1 MKIGQM
7 GKIFYILVAC
17 ACLAGANEQNFTQN
31 LSQNFTQNLS
41 ESISVDT
48 APESVSVD
56 TAPDTAPNLDA
67 NSSNGVF
74 VDTAPN
80 FEIFHDEN
88 ATNEQISSALDALLD
103 FARANA
109 ERINEEFGE
118 YGERIFTHFIYNSKI
133 SRTGKF
139 DFDKISEILK
149 FSPNLNYN
157 EGEFDNPLNIVNSY
171 GCDIGAGVENDE
183 NSTKFDSEELFA
195 LMDLL
200 VSSGAKPSENDA
212 KMASACDNFDAFAYF
227 LANGAPLGNGVVA
240 DITSSEAEFIKD
252 QNITLDYLLKTPPSD
267 LRRIAQSYDF
277 SKFHADKMR
286 FFEESLKY
294 KGINELDKKELEGFI
309 KFSALMDNS
318 LAVQFLLEHGICEK
332 DRQMCAYM
340 KAQAKYFEAEKIS
353 DMLSLELKH
362 KF

>member
-7 GKIFYILVAC
+7 GEIFYILLLCVC
-17 ACLAGANEQNFTQN
+17 FTSANEQNFTQN

-41 ESISVDT
+41 ESVFVDT
-48 APESVSVD
+48 APD
-56 TAPDTAPNLDA
+56 TASDTAPNLDA

-74 VDTAPN
+74 ADTAPN

-171 GCDIGAGVENDE
+171 GCDIGAGLENDE

-195 LMDLL
+195 LIDLL